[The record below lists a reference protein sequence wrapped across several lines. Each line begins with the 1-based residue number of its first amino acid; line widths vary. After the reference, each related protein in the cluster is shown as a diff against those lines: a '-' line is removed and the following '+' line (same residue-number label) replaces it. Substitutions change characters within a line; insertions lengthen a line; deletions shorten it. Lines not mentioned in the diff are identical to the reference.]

1 MQPTRCTDIG
11 AGAWEFMGQETGETS
26 KLAATL
32 QAFSYLVTNSDSGF
46 PQSRRGG
53 AIEEDT

>member
-1 MQPTRCTDIG
+1 MQPTGRTDIG
-11 AGAWEFMGQETGETS
+11 AGAREFMGQETGEAS
-26 KLAATL
+26 NLAAIL